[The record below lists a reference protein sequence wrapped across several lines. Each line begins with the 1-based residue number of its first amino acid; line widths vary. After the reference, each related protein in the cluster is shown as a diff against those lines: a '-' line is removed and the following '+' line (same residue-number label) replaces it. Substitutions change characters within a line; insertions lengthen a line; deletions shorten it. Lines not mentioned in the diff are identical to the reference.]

1 MDFEDAAFEDDDSVA
16 LAAWNLSVRDG
27 PIMFYQH
34 YFVVLLC
41 EPADSFAFYGFRYG
55 LLDVFE
61 ENVVLVAD
69 VNGRTQTKSRRG
81 H

>member
-1 MDFEDAAFEDDDSVA
+1 MDFYDAAFEDDDSVA

-27 PIMFYQH
+27 P
-34 YFVVLLC
+34 VVLDEHYCVGLFG
-41 EPADSFAFYGFRYG
+41 EPAYGFAFYGFRCG
-55 LLDVFE
+55 LLDVFV

-69 VNGRTQTKSRRG
+69 VNGRTQTKSGRG

>member
-1 MDFEDAAFEDDDSVA
+1 MDFYDAALEDDDSVA
-16 LAAWNLSVRDG
+16 LAALNLSVRDG
-27 PIMFYQH
+27 PVVFDEHNFI
-34 YFVVLLC
+34 VLLC
-41 EPADSFAFYGFRYG
+41 EPADGFAFYGFRYG

-69 VNGRTQTKSRRG
+69 VNGRTQTKSGRG